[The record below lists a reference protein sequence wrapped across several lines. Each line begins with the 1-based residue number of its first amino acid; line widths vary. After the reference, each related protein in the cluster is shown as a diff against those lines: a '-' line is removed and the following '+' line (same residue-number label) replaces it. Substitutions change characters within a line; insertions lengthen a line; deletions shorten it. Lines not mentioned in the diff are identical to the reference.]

1 MHTKKKFQ
9 YLLCS
14 NLSLCAW
21 SVVYSFTQLIFLDT
35 KRNGSLCALA
45 AIGSRTS
52 KKEQI
57 KEEEERKKKKSFR
70 KIIEIYL
77 KIAKAIKAYKRLA
90 HRPNTLLLLFYQFFF
105 VVFCCL
111 YRVAFNSQIIVKKR
125 NNNEKIVLLSRS
137 SKLATECARTKAGIH
152 VMFVCSLWMRMI
164 GEFLFSSFIC
174 KWSPSFTRCLSY
186 SISIFWNFWKR
197 QFGDYY
203 FSFI

>member
-21 SVVYSFTQLIFLDT
+21 SVVYSFAQLIFLDT

-52 KKEQI
+52 KNEQI
-57 KEEEERKKKKSFR
+57 KEEESKKKKSFR
-70 KIIEIYL
+70 KIIEICL
-77 KIAKAIKAYKRLA
+77 KIARAIKAYKQLA

-105 VVFCCL
+105 VVFCCS

-125 NNNEKIVLLSRS
+125 NNNEKIALLSRS
-137 SKLATECARTKAGIH
+137 S
-152 VMFVCSLWMRMI
+152 
-164 GEFLFSSFIC
+164 
-174 KWSPSFTRCLSY
+174 
-186 SISIFWNFWKR
+186 
-197 QFGDYY
+197 
-203 FSFI
+203 